1 MKSTAK
7 SECILG
13 GLPWEGHWAH
23 QEKHVLLWKCQ
34 KMTTLSA
41 NSEIQFLIFQGRLA
55 AGPENKHSSH
65 AKSTLLETRPAPTRA
80 MAAASEKSATTKV
93 TRRDSFLCARTVLQ
107 NAPSQNHPFRLHKT
121 PTSKK
126 RPLETPCTKGS
137 WAHPPKDEYRICKL
151 KMTIFTMKVACKF
164 QINLWRAP
172 LGRAWGAS
180 SRAGPFMEM
189 SKNDN
194 PLDQFAASGP
204 EENFDPASKKEKRRL
219 NLHTSHVESLFS
231 GEPCC
236 PLFILNY
243 FNRTFGHR
251 SFSLINVTTL
261 LTKRAETE
269 I

>member
-126 RPLETPCTKGS
+126 CPLETPWTKCF
-137 WAHPPKDEYRICKL
+137 WADGPKDKYTIFRL
-151 KMTIFTMKVACKF
+151 KMMILQCKSHANSKYIFGGLPWEGHGAHQVE
-164 QINLWRAP
+164 QVLLW
-172 LGRAWGAS
+172 
-180 SRAGPFMEM
+180 
-189 SKNDN
+189 KC
-194 PLDQFAASGP
+194 Q
-204 EENFDPASKKEKRRL
+204 K
-219 NLHTSHVESLFS
+219 T
-231 GEPCC
+231 
-236 PLFILNY
+236 
-243 FNRTFGHR
+243 
-251 SFSLINVTTL
+251 TTL
-261 LTKRAETE
+261 SINSPRLVQNKILTLLPRRRNEG
-269 I
+269 